1 MRAEDARKA
10 GLISAAALSGS
21 AWLWG
26 GASLAGPALSI
37 TLLLWIAIGQSVT
50 ERHLVAAAYYL
61 SGSWPIVGAVLGYW
75 GPHHVTAAVG
85 AWFGTSL
92 LLASPWGIPPRRGG
106 LLAALVSTAV
116 PPLGVIGWLSPLTA
130 AGALFPA
137 TGWFGIIC
145 MMMMTV
151 ALPGALHG
159 NTAARWLLASLIG
172 LALGTNCA
180 ARLAPEPHLPSGW
193 VGVQTRIT
201 PSDGNVLASI
211 QNNQAVISAGIEQGL
226 GARVVVFPEAI
237 VPNWYDGTR
246 AQLSA
251 AVPPGQTW
259 LLGVQVE
266 KRDAIV
272 LAKASNSKMDPLVA
286 AAGLLLGGDWQP
298 WSSRSLRPAW
308 WQPVFEVDGQRVWAA
323 VCVEQVLPW
332 TWLEAMAQRPDVILA
347 QTNAWWAGQDREAPE
362 IQEAS
367 TNAWARLM
375 SQPVL
380 SAVNW

>member
-1 MRAEDARKA
+1 MRAEDARRA
-10 GLISAAALSGS
+10 SLISAAAFSGS

-37 TLLLWIAIGQSVT
+37 TLLLWIALGRSAPQ
-50 ERHLVAAAYYL
+50 RLLVAMAYYL
-61 SGSWPIVGAVLGYW
+61 TGSWPIVGAVLGYW
-75 GPHHVTAAVG
+75 GPHHVVAAVG

-145 MMMMTV
+145 LMMMTV

-159 NTAARWLLASLIG
+159 NIVARWLLASLIG
-172 LALGTNCA
+172 LALGANCA
-180 ARLAPEPHLPSGW
+180 ARLAPESHLPSGC
-193 VGVQTRIT
+193 VGVQTRIN
-201 PSDGNVLASI
+201 PGGGNVLAST

-246 AQLSA
+246 SQLSA
-251 AVPPGQTW
+251 AVPLGQTW
-259 LLGVQVE
+259 LLGVQTKE
-266 KRDAIV
+266 RDAVV
-272 LAKASNSKMDPLVA
+272 LARPGSAQPVPLVA

-298 WSSRSLRPAW
+298 WNPRSLHPAW
-308 WQPVFEVDGQRVWAA
+308 WQRVFEIDGRRVWAA
-323 VCVEQVLPW
+323 ICVEQVQLW
-332 TWLEAMAQRPDVILA
+332 AWLEALAQRPDVILE
-347 QTNAWWAGQDREAPE
+347 QSNAWWAGRAMTAPK
-362 IQEAS
+362 IQHAS
-367 TNAWARLM
+367 TKAWARLM
-375 SQPVL
+375 DLPVV
-380 SAVNW
+380 SAVNR

>member
-1 MRAEDARKA
+1 MRAEDARSA
-10 GLISAAALSGS
+10 SLISAAAFCGS

-26 GASLAGPALSI
+26 GASLAGPTLSI
-37 TLLLWIAIGQSVT
+37 TLLLWIALGQSAP

-75 GPHHVTAAVG
+75 GPHHIAAAVG

-137 TGWFGIIC
+137 TGWLGIIYL
-145 MMMMTV
+145 MMMTV
-151 ALPGALHG
+151 ALPSALHG

-172 LALGTNCA
+172 LALGANCA

-251 AVPPGQTW
+251 AVPLGKIW
-259 LLGVQVE
+259 LLGAQTRE
-266 KRDAIV
+266 HDAVV
-272 LAKASNSKMDPLVA
+272 LARPGSARPMPPVA

-298 WSSRSLRPAW
+298 WNPRSLHPAW
-308 WQPVFEVDGQRVWAA
+308 WQRVLKIDGRRAWAA
-323 VCVEQVLPW
+323 ICVEQVQPW
-332 TWLEAMAQRPDVILA
+332 TWLEALAQRPDVILD
-347 QTNAWWAGQDREAPE
+347 QSNAWWAARAMTAPE
-362 IQEAS
+362 IQDAS

-375 SQPVL
+375 DLPVV
-380 SAVNW
+380 SAVNR